1 MKEIS
6 QYEGDGGT
14 FEEGETYINE
24 RISFQ
29 NSLEIK
35 NISWKYLNAQ
45 NNVFQGLSLTIHK
58 GESVAFIGASGGG
71 KTTLVDVI
79 MGLLRPQAG
88 SVEMD
93 GTDIFSIPHQWSQV
107 IGYVPQSVFLIDD
120 TVRSN
125 VAFGLK
131 KEDVSDDKIWA
142 ALDTENAVMESIDAL
157 QGSKTLIIVAH
168 RLTTIRNC
176 DKIYKIKDGVAVEQK
191 KEEVLGE

>member
-1 MKEIS
+1 
-6 QYEGDGGT
+6 
-14 FEEGETYINE
+14 
-24 RISFQ
+24 
-29 NSLEIK
+29 
-35 NISWKYLNAQ
+35 
-45 NNVFQGLSLTIHK
+45 
-58 GESVAFIGASGGG
+58 
-71 KTTLVDVI
+71 